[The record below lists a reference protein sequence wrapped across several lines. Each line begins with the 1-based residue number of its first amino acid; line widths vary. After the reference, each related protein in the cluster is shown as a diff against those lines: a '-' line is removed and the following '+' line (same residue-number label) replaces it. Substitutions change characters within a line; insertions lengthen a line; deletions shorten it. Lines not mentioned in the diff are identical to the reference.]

1 MSWRHGFV
9 CWLRTSGPFADSRN
23 CIRTIPNPP
32 EKRTK
37 RYNCNTPVGSEWETR
52 AITYMPGPTR
62 RTVQYEG
69 GVKSAY
75 SPVLLRVMQ
84 CDPPH
89 SPLSRFPHNT
99 REVIRKLQRVDI
111 HVSHVLHNTNQVSAM
126 DNIFTFTG
134 RIVGSSLMADV
145 YSAQRAQA
153 RTGSHRARPVLGNK

>member
-1 MSWRHGFV
+1 MALFAGYELAVRSPTRE
-9 CWLRTSGPFADSRN
+9 TASAPFPTHRKN
-23 CIRTIPNPP
+23 GRRGITVTHRW
-32 EKRTK
+32 
-37 RYNCNTPVGSEWETR
+37 SEWETR
-52 AITYMPGPTR
+52 TITYMPGPTR
-62 RTVQYEG
+62 RIVQYEG

-75 SPVLLRVMQ
+75 SSVLLRVMQ